1 MQTDRN
7 HNSTDDRTKTSGK
20 TNLSNENQT
29 LVVNHDLT
37 DEKHDLTV
45 ERRAQPCGGVRA
57 LQT

>member
-45 ERRAQPCGGVRA
+45 ER
-57 LQT
+57 L

>member
-7 HNSTDDRTKTSGK
+7 HNSTGDRTKTSGK

-45 ERRAQPCGGVRA
+45 ER
-57 LQT
+57 L